1 MKIPSLTSRLLVV
14 VCAVL
19 LSATAYAQESVT
31 TTTTITQDGIVQQIV
46 PAASEIVVTS
56 PASPEPVRYS
66 FTKATT
72 FVDAQGNAVTYE
84 SIQPN
89 APARIYYTRV
99 GDRLVVS
106 KFVVQ
111 PVTPVIEET
120 TTTTTT
126 TTED

>member
-1 MKIPSLTSRLLVV
+1 MKTPSSISRLLVV
-14 VCAVL
+14 VCAAL
-19 LSATAYAQESVT
+19 LSATGYAQESV

-46 PAASEIVVTS
+46 PASSEIVVTS

-66 FTKATT
+66 FTKTTT

-111 PVTPVIEET
+111 PATPVIEET

>member
-1 MKIPSLTSRLLVV
+1 MKTPSSTSRLLAV
-14 VCAVL
+14 VCAAL
-19 LSATAYAQESVT
+19 LGATGYAQESV
-31 TTTTITQDGIVQQIV
+31 TTTTITQDGIVQRIV
-46 PAASEIVVTS
+46 PASSEIVVTS

-66 FTKATT
+66 FTKTTT

-111 PVTPVIEET
+111 PATPVIEET